1 MVTAIRFFDMFSG
14 IGGFRSGLEKAGGF
28 KCVGNCEI
36 DKHAEAAY
44 KAMYNTKGETYYNDA
59 RKIDTG
65 GLGDFDLIAGG
76 FPCQSF
82 AICGKRRGFDDERG
96 NLFLEIA
103 RLVEAKRP
111 AFFLLENVPGLLSH
125 NKGQTFKVILTKFS
139 ELGYSFE
146 WMVLNSANF
155 GVPQQRRRVFI
166 VGYSRSECAGRIFP
180 LEQGDGK
187 DLNCIIPGSQT
198 WRVYGTEGAACTQCA
213 SSGGGGGKTGLYF
226 IDNNRDPKITD
237 HARCITARQDSGVS
251 KRRGEHS
258 AVLVETGPCAVINPA
273 KECVRQNGRRVKGPN
288 EPMYT
293 ITVQDRHGIIHQ
305 GRIRRLMPIEC
316 WRLQGFNDEQFNKA
330 QSVCKANTHLYRMAG
345 NSVTVPVITAIAQK
359 IKAAAEMIGLDTT

>member
-1 MVTAIRFFDMFSG
+1 MNFSQKG
-14 IGGFRSGLEKAGGF
+14 TPMYFTDSPHLQSI
-28 KCVGNCEI
+28 
-36 DKHAEAAY
+36 EAAM
-44 KAMYNTKGETYYNDA
+44 KMIPRHPLIQDAEQKGSSM
-59 RKIDTG
+59 K
-65 GLGDFDLIAGG
+65 LKFLSGDHRDRFLSLFKRLRTNPLRSEPEYCA
-76 FPCQSF
+76 
-82 AICGKRRGFDDERG
+82 AIY
-96 NLFLEIA
+96 
-103 RLVEAKRP
+103 
-111 AFFLLENVPGLLSH
+111 LLTADPGLWE
-125 NKGQTFKVILTKFS
+125 TV
-139 ELGYSFE
+139 
-146 WMVLNSANF
+146 V
-155 GVPQQRRRVFI
+155 
-166 VGYSRSECAGRIFP
+166 
-180 LEQGDGK
+180 
-187 DLNCIIPGSQT
+187 DLNCIIPGSQR

-316 WRLQGFNDEQFNKA
+316 WRLQGFTDEQFNKA

-359 IKAAAEMIGLDTT
+359 IKTAAEMIGLDTT